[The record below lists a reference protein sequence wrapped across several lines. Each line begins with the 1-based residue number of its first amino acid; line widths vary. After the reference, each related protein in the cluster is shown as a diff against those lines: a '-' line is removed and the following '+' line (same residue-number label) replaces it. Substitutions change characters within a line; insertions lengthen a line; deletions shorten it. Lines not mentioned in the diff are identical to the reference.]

1 MSDKQTLREMEI
13 ERDLAKNLMEEL
25 VGASLKALI
34 DSSNDGYREGQVK
47 ALTDLMGR
55 IVGHQYLSA
64 SDVMG
69 DISNTLEELDG
80 TK

>member
-1 MSDKQTLREMEI
+1 MP
-13 ERDLAKNLMEEL
+13 LAIQESTTSANKIYT
-25 VGASLKALI
+25 A
-34 DSSNDGYREGQVK
+34 GQIK

-55 IVGHQYLSA
+55 IVAHQYLSA

-69 DISNTLEELDG
+69 DISNTLEELDN

>member
-1 MSDKQTLREMEI
+1 MSDKQTLRETEI

-25 VGASLKALI
+25 VDVSLKALI

-55 IVGHQYLSA
+55 IIGHQYLSA
-64 SDVMG
+64 LDVMG
-69 DISNTLEELDG
+69 DISSALEELDNI
-80 TK
+80 K